1 MDMTRHVGSPLGVMA
16 RRGLVL
22 AAAMALAGS
31 AAACGSSGGGSN
43 SPSSGTSGG
52 SNSAS
57 AAKAPSGAPYV
68 IGNLTNRNNVTFQN
82 PVANTATPVA
92 WADWTN
98 AHGGINGHPVKVI
111 SFDTQS
117 NNAEALVDAKKLVE
131 QDHVI
136 ALAGD
141 NDPISETAYVS
152 YLSGKGIPVVGS
164 AHSITSYTNS
174 DWFPTAPSDYAVFG
188 PAVIK
193 AVKQAGIKRFGLVYC
208 TETPLC
214 LADVNSQAT
223 AAKPAGITIA
233 TKVAAAIASPNYTA
247 ACIKLKQ
254 ANVQG
259 IYYSAI
265 DSAIAAL
272 ATDCQQ
278 QGVTPKYFFLE
289 PGPDIVK
296 VPAIIGQGAAG
307 IAAGLPYWAAV
318 PANDDYHQAMA
329 QYEPNVALTQDSQL
343 EWGGLEVLKAAL
355 EEVPN
360 DPMTPATVKAG
371 LYKLPAGFTA
381 DGQTVPLT
389 YTKGK
394 LFDPNCVFLWTLDSK
409 GQYNLTQGTTPY
421 CTSSQ

>member
-1 MDMTRHVGSPLGVMA
+1 MDMTQHFGSSLGVLA
-16 RRGLVL
+16 RRGFAVALV
-22 AAAMALAGS
+22 AALTGTA
-31 AAACGSSGGGSN
+31 AAACGSSASGGA
-43 SPSSGTSGG
+43 SSGSSGG
-52 SNSAS
+52 STSS
-57 AAKAPSGAPYV
+57 GSSKLSGAPYV
-68 IGNLTNRNNVTFQN
+68 IGNLTNQNNVTFQN

-141 NDPISETAYVS
+141 TDPISETAYVS
-152 YLSGKGIPVVGS
+152 YIAGKGIPVVGS
-164 AHSITSYTNS
+164 SHSITSYTNA

-188 PAVIK
+188 PAVIR
-193 AVKQAGIKRFGLVYC
+193 AVKEAGIKRFGLVYC
-208 TETPLC
+208 TESPLC
-214 LADVNSQAT
+214 LSDVNSQAT
-223 AAKPAGITIA
+223 AAKPAGIDIA
-233 TKVAAAIASPNYTA
+233 TKFSAAIASPNYTA
-247 ACIKLKQ
+247 ACVKLKA

-289 PGPDIVK
+289 PGPDITK
-296 VPAIIGQGAAG
+296 VSAIIGKGAAG
-307 IAAGLPYWAAV
+307 IAAGLPYWANV
-318 PANDDYHQAMA
+318 PANQAYHQAMA
-329 QYEPNVALTQDSQL
+329 KYEPKAYLTQDSQL

-360 DPMTPATVKAG
+360 EPMTPATVKAG
-371 LYKLPAGFTA
+371 LYKLPANFTA
-381 DGQTVPLT
+381 GGQTVPLT

-394 LFDPNCVFLWTLDSK
+394 LFNPGCVFLWTLDSQ
-409 GQYNLTQGTTPY
+409 GQYHLTQGTKPY
-421 CTSSQ
+421 CIATH